1 MIAYKVSYKY
11 WSVKTNGLVEV
22 VDSYWFKKEIADE
35 KENFINSNR
44 KEILEKHEDYNGGSG
59 LSTSLENIFIG

>member
-44 KEILEKHEDYNGGSG
+44 KEILEKHFG
-59 LSTSLENIFIG
+59 